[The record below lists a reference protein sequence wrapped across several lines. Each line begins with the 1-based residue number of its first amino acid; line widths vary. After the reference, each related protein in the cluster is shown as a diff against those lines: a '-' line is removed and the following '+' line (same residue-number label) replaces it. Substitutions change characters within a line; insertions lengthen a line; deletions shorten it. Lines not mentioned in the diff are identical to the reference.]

1 MKSIFKAAIT
11 LVVLVA
17 VLSVVVAMIGL
28 HRTNPMLAQAAFIV
42 PVIILNIGCIV
53 WGLKGTAATSG
64 YVRQVGN
71 GMAIGVIAGVLIFG
85 FSILLLTVL
94 MPGYLD
100 EIKQATIEWLQAAD
114 VSDEMREKQ
123 VAAVEATTATTQSLA
138 GLFGTLAT
146 SLVAAVI
153 VAIFLRRK
161 S

>member
-1 MKSIFKAAIT
+1 MKSIVKAAIT
-11 LVVLVA
+11 LAVLVA
-17 VLSVVVAMIGL
+17 VLSVVIALVGL
-28 HRTNPMLAQAAFIV
+28 HRTNPMLAQVAFFL

-71 GMAIGVIAGVLIFG
+71 GVLIGVIAGVLIFG
-85 FSILLLTVL
+85 FSLLMLTVL

-100 EIKQATIEWLQAAD
+100 EMKQTTIEWLQAAD
-114 VSDEMREKQ
+114 IADETREKQ
-123 VAAVEATTATTQSLA
+123 IAAVEGTTATSQSRA

-153 VAIFLRRK
+153 AAIFLRRK
-161 S
+161 